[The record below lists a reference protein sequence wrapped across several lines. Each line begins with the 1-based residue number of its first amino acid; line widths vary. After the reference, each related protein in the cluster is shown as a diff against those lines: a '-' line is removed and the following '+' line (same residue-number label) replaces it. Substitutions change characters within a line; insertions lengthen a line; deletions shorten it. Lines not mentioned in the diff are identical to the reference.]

1 MTHKKLLERN
11 RKITDALQNGAKVTD
26 LAQEHGLSPQTVY
39 HIAQAEMEKRR
50 KVTFTEWK
58 DNRNDEIR
66 NQYQEG
72 ISAEELAKAFNLN
85 RATIFRILKEGG
97 DSYTGTSTRK
107 SRPLLCAALKI
118 SSRGLWTTR
127 RRTPTRRSRTLL
139 GNTVS
144 VPLPDSSIFMRPVS
158 IAARDAKRRQQ
169 SLRGEPV

>member
-11 RKITDALQNGAKVTD
+11 RKITDALKNGAKVTD

-72 ISAEELAKAFNLN
+72 ISAEELAKLLTLTAPRF
-85 RATIFRILKEGG
+85 FVFLKKAGTLT
-97 DSYTGTSTRK
+97 TGTSTRK

-118 SSRGLWTTR
+118 SSKGL
-127 RRTPTRRSRTLL
+127 
-139 GNTVS
+139 
-144 VPLPDSSIFMRPVS
+144 
-158 IAARDAKRRQQ
+158 
-169 SLRGEPV
+169 

>member
-11 RKITDALQNGAKVTD
+11 QKITDALKNGAKVTD

-58 DNRNDEIR
+58 ATTRFATSIR
-66 NQYQEG
+66 
-72 ISAEELAKAFNLN
+72 KAFQPKNWQKLLTLTAP
-85 RATIFRILKEGG
+85 RFFVFLKKAGTLT
-97 DSYTGTSTRK
+97 TGTSTRK

-127 RRTPTRRSRTLL
+127 RRTPTRRSKTLL